1 MFSQCNTNL
10 IGPETSRARF
20 PILGVRRAAWGRELR
35 LERRLAVTRSFCLGF
50 PDFCCCE
57 GCGDK
62 LPCTMHVDPPPKKRK
77 NAPEGKENA
86 IPNKKWCLSLRKGK
100 DKAGP
105 APQERFCEIT
115 MEERLAELSK
125 GHVPANTQKNTD

>member
-1 MFSQCNTNL
+1 MN
-10 IGPETSRARF
+10 
-20 PILGVRRAAWGRELR
+20 
-35 LERRLAVTRSFCLGF
+35 
-50 PDFCCCE
+50 
-57 GCGDK
+57 
-62 LPCTMHVDPPPKKRK
+62 VDPPPKKRK

-86 IPNKKWCLSLRKGK
+86 IPNKKRCLSLRKGK

-115 MEERLAELSK
+115 TEERLAKLSK